1 MRCTFLINCTRFRMN
16 GEISYVNDQKAIEKK
31 AHSSRKDTIRVH
43 VQAPLV
49 KVLSIKSS
57 YY

>member
-1 MRCTFLINCTRFRMN
+1 MN